1 MSHFPKDWG
10 TDRLK
15 DVAAINAASLSADTD
30 PDYEFDYLEISNV
43 DYYGIINSDAI
54 ERTRYEVAPS
64 RARRRVYRDNTV
76 ISSVRPNLQA
86 VAFLSNSRDN
96 LICST
101 GFNVVQP
108 VRRKL
113 DPKFAY
119 YSLISEAGK
128 QYFEATAKG
137 VGYPAV
143 DDKDFCSFPIPL
155 PPLPEQE
162 RIAAYLDAS
171 CEAIDAAVDIKR
183 RQIETLDHLLFST
196 VQQAVTQGVEPSA
209 ETKLS
214 GIDWLPRIPAHWN
227 AQQIKRRCEI
237 LRGKFTH
244 RPRNDPAFY
253 GGDYPFVQTGDISAA
268 EKYIRSYSQTL
279 NQLGLGVSKMFPKGT
294 LVMSIAANIG
304 DVAILDFEA
313 CFPDSMVGLVPNH
326 HTHLDFLYYLMCAM
340 KSIMLRSAVLST
352 QLNLNYVRIGTNFA
366 PFPPKD
372 EQEKIAGFLDAKSAE
387 SRKTKAILNK
397 QIETL
402 TAYRKSLIHECVTGQ
417 RRISEADV
425 RRVCQG
431 SGLDQEL
438 HAVRPARARLERRED
453 AA

>member
-1 MSHFPKDWG
+1 MSHFPKGWD

-43 DYYGIINSDAI
+43 DYYGIINSEAI

-64 RARRRVYRDNTV
+64 RARRRVYGDNTV

-86 VAFLSNSRDN
+86 AAFLSNGRDN

-108 VRRKL
+108 IRRKL

-143 DDKDFCSFPIPL
+143 DDKDFCSFPVPL
-155 PPLPEQE
+155 PPLSEQE

-171 CEAIDAAVDIKR
+171 CAAIDAAVDIKR
-183 RQIETLDHLLFST
+183 RQLETLDRLLLST
-196 VQQAVTQGVEPSA
+196 VQQAITQGVEPGA
-209 ETKLS
+209 ETKVS
-214 GIDWLPRIPAHWN
+214 GIDWLPRIPAHWS
-227 AQQIKRRCEI
+227 AQQIKRRCGI

-279 NQLGLGVSKMFPKGT
+279 NELGLGVSKMFPKGT

-326 HTHLDFLYYLMCAM
+326 HTHLDFLYYLMRAM
-340 KSIMLRSAVLST
+340 KGIMVRSAVLTT

-372 EQEKIAGFLDAKSAE
+372 EQEKIAEFLDAKSAE
-387 SRKTKAILNK
+387 SRKTKTLLNE

-417 RRISEADV
+417 RRISEVDV
-425 RRVCQG
+425 RRVCQD

-438 HAVRPARARLERRED
+438 LAEAGV
-453 AA
+453 